1 MTMGLV
7 MIGAIETNDSAV
19 DLTQVTPIAQLTS
32 EYEAIVVPAD
42 SKYKTLEDFAAD
54 LKADPSKL
62 AIAGGSAGG
71 TDQILAGLMAKAV
84 GADPKKVNYVAFSGG
99 GEALA
104 AILGGKVAAGI
115 SGIGEFSEQVKAG
128 KLRALAVSAP
138 ERVASMD
145 APTMKEAGVDVELAN
160 WRGMV
165 APPDLPAD
173 QKQGLIDLVTKMH
186 DSQQWK
192 DALAKNGWDDT
203 FMAGDEFATFLTAEQ
218 ARVKT
223 IITEL
228 GLAK

>member
-1 MTMGLV
+1 
-7 MIGAIETNDSAV
+7 
-19 DLTQVTPIAQLTS
+19 
-32 EYEAIVVPAD
+32 
-42 SKYKTLEDFAAD
+42 
-54 LKADPSKL
+54 
-62 AIAGGSAGG
+62 
-71 TDQILAGLMAKAV
+71 MAKAV